1 MTGLVQQ
8 VRSSEAYQGHL
19 KQRISDEESSHDAG
33 DRHQVV
39 PDSQALRLAGEH
51 PEKDVWQ
58 HRKDIPGIAADVAD
72 TVQSEACQEALPAS
86 RIVLGGS
93 RCLLFHDRAFCD
105 LVRYSRRFFL
115 NFRCRKLS
123 LFCGCFRFF
132 LPDRWFLFLGLILNI
147 MRFRFI
153 HLQPFLFVS
162 REYYGRDLLPL
173 FRVNGIDDGIDRKVS
188 ADEFQ
193 SSGDSAGESSEGHEI
208 RCGTEPPADTL
219 LDLRRVVHIFSTLL
233 DLTLEGS
240 LASLLRQSEDRV
252 SGSLPQDIIYG
263 RLGDLIPGHLV
274 DHHLLKF
281 RSDRDTLLAKFVLHH
296 LHIILHCL

>member
-8 VRSSEAYQGHL
+8 VRSSEADKGHL
-19 KQRISDEESSHDAG
+19 QQRVLDEETSHDAR
-33 DRHQVV
+33 DRHEVV
-39 PDSQALRLAGEH
+39 PDSETLRLAGEH
-51 PEKDVWQ
+51 PQEDVRQ
-58 HRKDIPGIAADVAD
+58 HGQYVSGIAAYVAD
-72 TVQSEACQEALPAS
+72 AVQSEACHDALPAS
-86 RIVLGGS
+86 RIVS
-93 RCLLFHDRAFCD
+93 DRICLILHLDSIIC
-105 LVRYSRRFFL
+105 FFL
-115 NFRCRKLS
+115 NHGRRIFFLDLLFGDTFFRSFLYFMLS
-123 LFCGCFRFF
+123 RGLLLFRNIPDLFLFRFV
-132 LPDRWFLFLGLILNI
+132 
-147 MRFRFI
+147 

-162 REYYGRDLLPL
+162 RKHDGRDLLPL

-233 DLTLEGS
+233 DLTLKGS

-281 RSDRDTLLAKFVLHH
+281 RSDRDTLLAKFVFHH